1 MLVEIKKHQ
10 FYFAMCFA
18 FLLLEALFSNNTQA
32 VFYILSI
39 ATLIGGVPHGALDFF
54 ILRRIFNNKS
64 FYLSLASYLLL
75 SIAVFMIFNMFPIA
89 FFLLFLFYSAIH
101 FGDSDWEEHHI
112 ASKIGWGLSVISIPA
127 LIDPQGISYF
137 YSIFTDQNTGSSITT
152 TMIYLSVISILL
164 TISFEADR
172 YIKVVVLLAFAIT
185 SYLTNIYF
193 GFASYFVAFH
203 SYHHM
208 QYWKRK
214 VGRHTFT
221 ILFFITLSVVSVF
234 ALQLLFQFI
243 PINRTGLQFEEEMI
257 YTVFLII
264 GALTV
269 PHMLLVSY
277 AKYLSVDDM

>member
-10 FYFAMCFA
+10 LYFAMCFA
-18 FLLLEALFSNNTQA
+18 FLLLDALISDNIQA

-54 ILRRIFNNKS
+54 ILKRIFNDSS
-64 FYLSLASYLLL
+64 FYLSLVSYLLL
-75 SIAVFMIFNMFPIA
+75 SIVVFVIFNMFPIA
-89 FFLLFLFYSAIH
+89 LFLLFLFYSAIH
-101 FGDSDWEEHHI
+101 FGDSDWEKHHI
-112 ASKIGWGLSVISIPA
+112 VSKIGWGFSVISIPA

-137 YSIFTDQNTGSSITT
+137 YSIFTDQNTGSLITT
-152 TMIYLSVISILL
+152 AMTYLSIISILL

-172 YIKVVVLLAFAIT
+172 YIKAVVLLVFAIT
-185 SYLTNIYF
+185 SYFTNIYF

-214 VGRHTFT
+214 VGRHTFA
-221 ILFFITLSVVSVF
+221 ILFFITLLVVLVF
-234 ALQLLFQFI
+234 VLQLLFQFI
-243 PINRTGLQFEEEMI
+243 PINKSGLQFEEEMI

-269 PHMLLVSY
+269 PHMLLLSY
-277 AKYLSVDDM
+277 AKYLSVEDM